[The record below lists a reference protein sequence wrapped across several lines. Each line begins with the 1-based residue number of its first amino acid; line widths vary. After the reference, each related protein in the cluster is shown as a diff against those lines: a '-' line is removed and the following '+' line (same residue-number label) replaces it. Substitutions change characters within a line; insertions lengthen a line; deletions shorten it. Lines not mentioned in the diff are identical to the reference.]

1 MKTNLEKLNDMVNYL
16 FEDNDYEEDF
26 VGDKVRTLTT
36 IRLNEMLTQ
45 LIEDDNDNDED
56 VSPELMATIR
66 EKIKSYDGYNEN
78 GGSVK

>member
-1 MKTNLEKLNDMVNYL
+1 MKRNLEKLNDMVNYL
-16 FEDNDYEEDF
+16 FEDSDYEEDF

-45 LIEDDNDNDED
+45 LIEDDNNNDED

-66 EKIKSYDGYNEN
+66 EKSAVQRMH
-78 GGSVK
+78 S